1 MVRLRVNSLPLSFL
15 SVKWYL
21 TGSQGSEKIQQHESS
36 GASGSPMVKGGWL
49 SRYRGHP
56 NRNQSDNYGGLSEK
70 QGAVFNRLPG
80 VSRSYPRFGFRDSSG
95 GRRCTFLSW
104 PYVFQKIPCAVHRRR
119 NGEVPQILKF
129 PQAHF
134 IPMLFLFAEFKNFL
148 IGGFPGP
155 PGGRRW

>member
-1 MVRLRVNSLPLSFL
+1 MVRFRVNSLPLSFL

-36 GASGSPMVKGGWL
+36 GASGSQMVKGGWL

-70 QGAVFNRLPG
+70 QGAMFNRHPG

-95 GRRCTFLSW
+95 GRRSTFLSW
-104 PYVFQKIPCAVHRRR
+104 PYVFQKISCAVHRRH
-119 NGEVPQILKF
+119 NGGVPQILKISSGSF
-129 PQAHF
+129 YPHA
-134 IPMLFLFAEFKNFL
+134 FLFTKFKNFL
-148 IGGFPGP
+148 VGGS